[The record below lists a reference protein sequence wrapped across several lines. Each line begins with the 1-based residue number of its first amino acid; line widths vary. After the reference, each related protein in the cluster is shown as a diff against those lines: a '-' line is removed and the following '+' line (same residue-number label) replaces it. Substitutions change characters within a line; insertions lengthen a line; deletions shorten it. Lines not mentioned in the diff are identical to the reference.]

1 MASNKC
7 ANEILE
13 QLMEGNRRYRSNE
26 ARHPHQ
32 DTTRLSE
39 VAGGQHPIAI
49 ILGCSDSRVPPEALF
64 DCGLGD
70 LFVIRVAG
78 NVLDD
83 IVLGTI
89 EYAVVELKVTLI
101 IVLGHE
107 RCGAVTAAVNGTVLP
122 GHMQSLIVALE
133 PAIHSWRS
141 NYSDPVEAV
150 VLANI
155 RVTAQIMEASEP
167 IIAQKVRE
175 GKLLVV
181 GARYGLA
188 DGQVTIVG
196 KCLRCDM
203 TNLFSS
209 NNIFY

>member
-13 QLMEGNRRYRSNE
+13 QLMEGNRRYRSNK
-26 ARHPHQ
+26 ARHPHL
-32 DTTRLSE
+32 DTTRLCE

-122 GHMQSLIVALE
+122 GHMQSLMVALE

-155 RVTAQIMEASEP
+155 RVTSQIMEASEP

-196 KCLRCDM
+196 KYPECGM
-203 TNLFSS
+203 TNV
-209 NNIFY
+209 NIF